1 MDRGLTLANILP
13 MSADLGESMEGSSI
27 DVTFTAQLET
37 GETLVSI
44 NITSYEETPGV
55 LVEEN
60 RLYGTYESV
69 FGFGNDAL
77 KYRLDN
83 EFKTAASWEDLP
95 TDSNTQLYLWNAP
108 QNLQKTFTYEVTL
121 IYDYQEQSE
130 SGGSG
135 SNSRSSSDTTEPT
148 NPPAPIRKTLV
159 KNYTKTIVGNW
170 SRWANKLR
178 EYAYA
183 RP

>member
-1 MDRGLTLANILP
+1 
-13 MSADLGESMEGSSI
+13 MEGSSI

-77 KYRLDN
+77 KYRLGD
-83 EFKTAASWEDLP
+83 EFKTAASWEELP
-95 TDSNTQLYLWNAP
+95 TDSILSCICGKL
-108 QNLQKTFTYEVTL
+108 LKT
-121 IYDYQEQSE
+121 
-130 SGGSG
+130 
-135 SNSRSSSDTTEPT
+135 SRRHS
-148 NPPAPIRKTLV
+148 L
-159 KNYTKTIVGNW
+159 TK
-170 SRWANKLR
+170 
-178 EYAYA
+178 
-183 RP
+183 

>member
-1 MDRGLTLANILP
+1 

-77 KYRLDN
+77 KYRLDVGGDWT
-83 EFKTAASWEDLP
+83 EKMASM
-95 TDSNTQLYLWNAP
+95 SS
-108 QNLQKTFTYEVTL
+108 
-121 IYDYQEQSE
+121 IS
-130 SGGSG
+130 SGQYTIDGSRIDIG
-135 SNSRSSSDTTEPT
+135 
-148 NPPAPIRKTLV
+148 
-159 KNYTKTIVGNW
+159 
-170 SRWANKLR
+170 
-178 EYAYA
+178 
-183 RP
+183 